1 MPLEGKIGSYKF
13 SHETIVTDDHPA
25 VLRSLMMDETV
36 TASVPAGT
44 ILKTVTAE
52 PAKGEDETGGQTE
65 QQASEDKGAAYTAC
79 TESDTPAA
87 VLVEDFN
94 PSEKAYATCLV
105 HGTVKADLITV
116 NKQKPTLAMFDKLQA
131 MGIFAV

>member
-1 MPLEGKIGSYKF
+1 MPLEGKIGSFNF

-44 ILKTVTAE
+44 ILKVVTAE
-52 PAKGEDETGGQTE
+52 QVKGEDGTE
-65 QQASEDKGAAYTAC
+65 QQASEDTDKGATYTVC

-87 VLVEDFN
+87 VLVEDFDPN
-94 PSEKAYATCLV
+94 EKAYAACLV